1 MIVAAAAVAALAAFF
16 GLLLCGMVDQPDSVH
31 PVRLRRIGVALAV
44 VGSAALAVLVPMG
57 I

>member
-1 MIVAAAAVAALAAFF
+1 MIVAAAAAAALSAFF
-16 GLLLCGMVDQPDSVH
+16 GLLPCGMVDQHDSVH
-31 PVRLRRIGVALAV
+31 PVRLRRIGVVLAV